1 MLTNDKMLKKT
12 YSTPD
17 EYVLETLEENEEII
31 FEELFKN
38 IPQEL
43 THQFNRYIE
52 IHSFISRKQ
61 IEIAYNNGRKDGFE
75 MAKEI
80 IIDDI
85 KKVGF

>member
-1 MLTNDKMLKKT
+1 MLTNDKILKKT

-31 FEELFKN
+31 FEELFIN

-43 THQFNRYIE
+43 RQQFNKYIE
-52 IHSFISRKQ
+52 IHSFISQKQ
-61 IEIAYNNGRKDGFE
+61 IEIAYRNGQKDGFE

-80 IIDDI
+80 IIDYA
-85 KKVGF
+85 KKVDF